1 MPRYFLEV
9 AYVGTNYSG
18 FQIQQNAV
26 TIQQKIE
33 EALTIFFKQTIP
45 LTGSSRTDAGVHAK
59 QNFFHF
65 DFRENINS
73 KVLYNINSILP
84 NDIAVKNIFNVPPE
98 AHCRFNA
105 ISRTYNYYIYKNKN
119 PFLNNRA
126 WYYPYPINI
135 QLLNEA
141 ATTILTYNNFEAFSK
156 QNTQVNNFICNIQQS
171 FWQQESE
178 TLMYHIQANR
188 FLRGMVKAMVAT
200 QLKVGRGIISMQQFS
215 SILEA
220 RDNTKA
226 FFSVPSKGL
235 FLERVGF
242 DVNYFGK

>member
-65 DFRENINS
+65 DFLENINS

-188 FLRGMVKAMVAT
+188 FLRGMVRALVAT
-200 QLKVGRGIISMQQFS
+200 MLMVGRNQITIHQFKEIIESQNASNTNFS
-215 SILEA
+215 SPAHGLYLEKVEYPE
-220 RDNTKA
+220 N
-226 FFSVPSKGL
+226 L
-235 FLERVGF
+235 FQ
-242 DVNYFGK
+242 

>member
-188 FLRGMVKAMVAT
+188 FLRGMVRALVAT
-200 QLKVGRGIISMQQFS
+200 MLMVGRNQITIHQFKEIIESQNASNTNFS
-215 SILEA
+215 SPAHGLYLEKVEYPE
-220 RDNTKA
+220 N
-226 FFSVPSKGL
+226 L
-235 FLERVGF
+235 FQ
-242 DVNYFGK
+242 

>member
-18 FQIQQNAV
+18 FQIQQNAI
-26 TIQQKIE
+26 TIQQKVE

-45 LTGSSRTDAGVHAK
+45 LTGSSLTDAGVHAK

-65 DFRENINS
+65 DFSEIINS

-84 NDIAVKNIFNVPPE
+84 NDIAVKNIFNVHPE

-105 ISRTYNYYIYKNKN
+105 LSRTYNYYIYKNKN
-119 PFLNNRA
+119 PFLENRA

-141 ATTILTYNNFEAFSK
+141 ATTILSYNNFEAFSK

-171 FWQQESE
+171 FWQQESDV
-178 TLMYHIQANR
+178 LVYHIQANR
-188 FLRGMVKAMVAT
+188 FLRGMVRALVAT
-200 QLKVGRGIISMQQFS
+200 MLMVGRNQITIHQFKEIIESQNASNTNFS
-215 SILEA
+215 SPAHGLYLEKVEYPE
-220 RDNTKA
+220 N
-226 FFSVPSKGL
+226 L
-235 FLERVGF
+235 LQ
-242 DVNYFGK
+242 

>member
-188 FLRGMVKAMVAT
+188 FLRGMVRALVAT
-200 QLKVGRGIISMQQFS
+200 MLMIGRNQITIHQFKEIIESQNASNTNFS
-215 SILEA
+215 SPAHGLYLEKVEYPE
-220 RDNTKA
+220 N
-226 FFSVPSKGL
+226 L
-235 FLERVGF
+235 FQ
-242 DVNYFGK
+242 

>member
-9 AYVGTNYSG
+9 TYVGTNYSG

-65 DFRENINS
+65 DFLENINS

-188 FLRGMVKAMVAT
+188 FLRGMVRALVAT
-200 QLKVGRGIISMQQFS
+200 MLMVGRNQITIHQFKEIIESQNASNTNFS
-215 SILEA
+215 SPAHGLYLEKVEYPE
-220 RDNTKA
+220 N
-226 FFSVPSKGL
+226 L
-235 FLERVGF
+235 FQ
-242 DVNYFGK
+242 

>member
-65 DFRENINS
+65 DFLENINS

-188 FLRGMVKAMVAT
+188 FLRGMVRALVAT
-200 QLKVGRGIISMQQFS
+200 MLMIGRNQITIHQFKEIIESQNASNTNFS
-215 SILEA
+215 SPAHGLYLEKVEYPE
-220 RDNTKA
+220 N
-226 FFSVPSKGL
+226 L
-235 FLERVGF
+235 FQ
-242 DVNYFGK
+242 

>member
-18 FQIQQNAV
+18 FQIQQNAI
-26 TIQQKIE
+26 TIQQKVE

-65 DFRENINS
+65 DFSEIINS

-84 NDIAVKNIFNVPPE
+84 NDIAVKNIFNVHPE

-105 ISRTYNYYIYKNKN
+105 LSRTYNYYIYKNKN
-119 PFLNNRA
+119 PFLENRA

-141 ATTILTYNNFEAFSK
+141 ATTILSYNNFEAFSK

-171 FWQQESE
+171 FWQQESDV
-178 TLMYHIQANR
+178 LVYHIQANR
-188 FLRGMVKAMVAT
+188 FLRGMVRALVAT
-200 QLKVGRGIISMQQFS
+200 MLMVGRNQITIHQFKEIIESQNASNTNFS
-215 SILEA
+215 SPAHGLYLEKVEYPE
-220 RDNTKA
+220 N
-226 FFSVPSKGL
+226 L
-235 FLERVGF
+235 FQ
-242 DVNYFGK
+242 

>member
-126 WYYPYPINI
+126 WYYPYPIDI

-188 FLRGMVKAMVAT
+188 FLRGMVRALVAT
-200 QLKVGRGIISMQQFS
+200 MLMIGRNQITIHQFKEIIESQNASNTNFS
-215 SILEA
+215 SPAHGLYLEKVEYPE
-220 RDNTKA
+220 N
-226 FFSVPSKGL
+226 L
-235 FLERVGF
+235 FQ
-242 DVNYFGK
+242 

>member
-18 FQIQQNAV
+18 FQIQQNAI

-126 WYYPYPINI
+126 WYYPYPIDI

-188 FLRGMVKAMVAT
+188 FLRGMVRALVAT
-200 QLKVGRGIISMQQFS
+200 MLMIGRNQITIHQFKEIIESQNASNTNFS
-215 SILEA
+215 SPAHGLYLEKVEYPE
-220 RDNTKA
+220 N
-226 FFSVPSKGL
+226 L
-235 FLERVGF
+235 FQ
-242 DVNYFGK
+242 

>member
-18 FQIQQNAV
+18 FQIQQNAI
-26 TIQQKIE
+26 TIQQKVE
-33 EALTIFFKQTIP
+33 EALTIFFKQAIP

-65 DFRENINS
+65 DFSENINS

-84 NDIAVKNIFNVPPE
+84 NDIAVKNIFNVHPE

-105 ISRTYNYYIYKNKN
+105 LSRTYNYYIYKNKN
-119 PFLNNRA
+119 PFLENRA

-141 ATTILTYNNFEAFSK
+141 ATTILSYNNFEAFSK

-171 FWQQESE
+171 FWQQESDA
-178 TLMYHIQANR
+178 LVYYIQANR
-188 FLRGMVKAMVAT
+188 FLRGMVRALVAT
-200 QLKVGRGIISMQQFS
+200 MLMVGRNQITIHQFKEIIESQNASNTNFS
-215 SILEA
+215 SPAHGLYLEKVEYPE
-220 RDNTKA
+220 N
-226 FFSVPSKGL
+226 L
-235 FLERVGF
+235 FQ
-242 DVNYFGK
+242 

>member
-18 FQIQQNAV
+18 FQIQQNAI
-26 TIQQKIE
+26 TIQQKVE
-33 EALTIFFKQTIP
+33 EALTIFFKQAIP

-65 DFRENINS
+65 DFSENINS

-84 NDIAVKNIFNVPPE
+84 NDIAVKNIFNVHPE

-105 ISRTYNYYIYKNKN
+105 LSRTYNYYIYKNKN
-119 PFLNNRA
+119 PFLENRA

-141 ATTILTYNNFEAFSK
+141 ATTILSYNNFEAFSK

-171 FWQQESE
+171 FWQQESDV
-178 TLMYHIQANR
+178 LVYYIQANR
-188 FLRGMVKAMVAT
+188 FLRGMVRALVAT
-200 QLKVGRGIISMQQFS
+200 MLMVGRNQITIHQFKEIIESQNASNTNFS
-215 SILEA
+215 SPAHGLYLEKVEYPE
-220 RDNTKA
+220 N
-226 FFSVPSKGL
+226 L
-235 FLERVGF
+235 FQ
-242 DVNYFGK
+242 